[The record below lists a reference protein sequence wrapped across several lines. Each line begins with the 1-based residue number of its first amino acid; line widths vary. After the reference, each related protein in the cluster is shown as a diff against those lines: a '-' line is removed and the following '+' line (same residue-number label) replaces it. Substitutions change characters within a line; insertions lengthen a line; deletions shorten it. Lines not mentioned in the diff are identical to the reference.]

1 MAGTELDVLALI
13 GSCIAASW
21 GDEAP
26 PAFTR
31 TSSFAE
37 LGADSV
43 RVVEIVHHLECR
55 LACEFSEAQL
65 VALET
70 IDDLYRL
77 VEATRRIEVAMPSD
91 DRAVRHRS

>member
-1 MAGTELDVLALI
+1 MAGTAPDALALI
-13 GSCIAASW
+13 ASCIATSW

-26 PAFTR
+26 PSFTR

-43 RVVEIVHHLECR
+43 RVVEIVHHVECR

-65 VALET
+65 VTLT
-70 IDDLYRL
+70 SIDDLCRL
-77 VEATRRIEVAMPSD
+77 IEATPRIEAAIPSD
-91 DRAVRHRS
+91 NRAIRHRS